1 MTTKFREQT
10 TINVSDEALA
20 TLDELSRLSGVSR
33 SKLFDLAARHFVSWA
48 QQLNGQ
54 QLRLLADATIHEKT
68 SGYIRKV
75 SPEEIAAK
83 RLEDTRKALQA
94 SEAAI
99 ARAMEL
105 PLTFVQR
112 RQKP

>member
-1 MTTKFREQT
+1 M
-10 TINVSDEALA
+10 A

-54 QLRLLADATIHEKT
+54 QLRLLADATITEQT
-68 SGYIRKV
+68 SGYVRKIT
-75 SPEEIAAK
+75 PEEIAAK
-83 RLEDTRKALQA
+83 RMQDTRKALEA

-99 ARAMEL
+99 ARAMGL
-105 PLTFVQR
+105 PLDAVR
-112 RQKP
+112 NSKWK